1 MNIPEGIN
9 KEEALRVIMKVA
21 KRLAPK
27 YVFATYEVE
36 DIEQEAFLIGIA
48 GLEKYDQNRPLE
60 NFMYTHINNRLK
72 TFKRDNYYRLDYG
85 TAAQK
90 IQDRKKSL
98 LEPIHIDALYNICTP
113 DNIDSEAQ
121 INETLR
127 LTGSRSRCVAMSS
140 GERTSALA
148 SIKSISSLENLPFF
162 IILSVDN
169 LFYGVNDYGLAAF
182 WQRSV
187 LSKF

>member
-127 LTGSRSRCVAMSS
+127 LIDEKLPPHLRRDYLKLRQNAPLPKGRKAIIVDTIEQIIN
-140 GERTSALA
+140 GEYD
-148 SIKSISSLENLPFF
+148 EE
-162 IILSVDN
+162 
-169 LFYGVNDYGLAAF
+169 G
-182 WQRSV
+182 
-187 LSKF
+187 